1 MIHIIYMA
9 AGNSRRFGNENKLLQ
24 NWKGKPLYLH
34 TFEKLL
40 RIREKEPEKISLT
53 VVTQYPEICREVQNQ
68 PGVNAVF
75 CKESRLGVSYTIKAG
90 IRAVGEIYDSV
101 KKKICLV
108 QEAHDFVRKEH
119 CFVKNES
126 SFERKTEH
134 VRTWDYLMFTVA
146 DQPNLSEQSIE
157 ALIGA
162 AGQRFRQ
169 GYTSQPPTFSLC
181 CGERVGN
188 PCMFRADLIPELM
201 QLEGDKGGRSVLKK
215 HECCYVEIE
224 NKEEFSDID
233 TEEQMKKMSGREKTS
248 AKGKKGEN
256 A

>member
-53 VVTQYPEICREVQNQ
+53 VVTQYPEIYREVQNQ

-101 KKKICLV
+101 KKKICPV

-126 SFERKTEH
+126 SFERKTETASETEKATETESETAKAEKAAETETKEKTMY
-134 VRTWDYLMFTVA
+134 VSGDVYMREAADKDAKAMTVLA
-146 DQPNLSEQSIE
+146 TGKEITVL
-157 ALIGA
+157 
-162 AGQRFRQ
+162 
-169 GYTSQPPTFSLC
+169 
-181 CGERVGN
+181 GE
-188 PCMFRADLIPELM
+188 
-201 QLEGDKGGRSVLKK
+201 EGDWYQVKVDDKEGYVVKK
-215 HECCYVEIE
+215 YITDS
-224 NKEEFSDID
+224 KEEA
-233 TEEQMKKMSGREKTS
+233 EAA
-248 AKGKKGEN
+248 AKAKQDAE
-256 A
+256 